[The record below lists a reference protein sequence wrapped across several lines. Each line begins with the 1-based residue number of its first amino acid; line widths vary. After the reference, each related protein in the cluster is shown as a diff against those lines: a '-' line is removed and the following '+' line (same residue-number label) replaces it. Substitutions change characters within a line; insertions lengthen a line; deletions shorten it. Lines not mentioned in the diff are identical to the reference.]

1 VGILQEW
8 CLQATGVVDSLLF
21 ADDYEFGSTGR
32 WSAIGF

>member
-32 WSAIGF
+32 WSEIGF